1 MLFKSVVV
9 WPLSENMPQKKCLCQ
24 ETCVLSWLFQ
34 AFLFYYYFVSLL
46 MQRHQ
51 TWKKN
56 IHTKIVLWN
65 GLFKQLL
72 VTVNSKTKKI
82 KREAKRNSWITWL
95 RRDQPSKPC
104 LFCLAFLADAAQVT
118 QTPRWEDRS
127 RCDRHWWTWVLVCLS
142 ASEPTCWVW
151 ASISQVL
158 LAGKAPSNSFALSV
172 VPC

>member
-1 MLFKSVVV
+1 MATFWKYA
-9 WPLSENMPQKKCLCQ
+9 SEK
-24 ETCVLSWLFQ
+24 
-34 AFLFYYYFVSLL
+34 VSLSGNL
-46 MQRHQ
+46 CVELAISSLPFLLLLCFSSHATSPNM
-51 TWKKN
+51 KKK

-158 LAGKAPSNSFALSV
+158 LAGKAPSNSFALSI